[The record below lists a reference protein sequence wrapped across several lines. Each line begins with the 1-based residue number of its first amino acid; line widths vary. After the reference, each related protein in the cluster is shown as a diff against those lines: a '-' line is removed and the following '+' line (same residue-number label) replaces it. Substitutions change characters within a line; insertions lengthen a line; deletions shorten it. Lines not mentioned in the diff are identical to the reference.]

1 MNLIKPTPQPVR
13 PAADLIAEEL
23 LAGLNAALHR
33 RVEEHAEG
41 FRRFWDSPE
50 TPDAI
55 AAAMGE
61 NGKLFLESSR
71 ENLRCLGTLAA
82 MVGKTLNDAISP
94 EHYMP
99 RRKLTLD
106 GNRLVIDPPSERHD
120 AWGRAIRVVQE
131 LTVETEPIEEP

>member
-1 MNLIKPTPQPVR
+1 MNLIEPTPSPVE
-13 PAADLIAEEL
+13 PAAELIAKEL

-41 FRRFWDSPE
+41 FHRFWDSPE

-71 ENLRCLGTLAA
+71 ENLRGLGTLAA

-99 RRKLTLD
+99 RRNLTLD
-106 GNRLVIDPPSERHD
+106 GNRLVIDPPREGHD
-120 AWGRAIRVVQE
+120 AWGRPIPVEPEPERVV
-131 LTVETEPIEEP
+131 EPEQAQ

>member
-1 MNLIKPTPQPVR
+1 MKIVNITPPVTR

-99 RRKLTLD
+99 RRNLTLD
-106 GNRLVIDPPSERHD
+106 GNRLVIDPPREGHD
-120 AWGRAIRVVQE
+120 AWGRLIP
-131 LTVETEPIEEP
+131 TEPNAEQ